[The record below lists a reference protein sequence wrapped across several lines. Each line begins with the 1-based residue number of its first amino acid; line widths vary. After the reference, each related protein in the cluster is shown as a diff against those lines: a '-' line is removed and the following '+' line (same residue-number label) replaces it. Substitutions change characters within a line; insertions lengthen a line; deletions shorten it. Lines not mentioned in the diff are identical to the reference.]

1 MLGGEEGI
9 QAEFVHR
16 HKDGFDV
23 TVRES
28 LVGAEQILR
37 GDQGFVLQETAESF
51 DFLFGPMG
59 EVGQGALMGN
69 RAFAPAFAEED
80 SGRGVAIGDC
90 VDVHGSIIHKIFA
103 TYKPNYIVYMGTKWR
118 SHLWLIFRKINGLP
132 QNSGLFVRG
141 TSG

>member
-9 QAEFVHR
+9 QAEFAHR

-23 TVRES
+23 AVRES

-37 GDQGFVLQETAESF
+37 GDQGFVLQETAEGF

-103 TYKPNYIVYMGTKWR
+103 TYKPNYIVYMGT
-118 SHLWLIFRKINGLP
+118 
-132 QNSGLFVRG
+132 
-141 TSG
+141 